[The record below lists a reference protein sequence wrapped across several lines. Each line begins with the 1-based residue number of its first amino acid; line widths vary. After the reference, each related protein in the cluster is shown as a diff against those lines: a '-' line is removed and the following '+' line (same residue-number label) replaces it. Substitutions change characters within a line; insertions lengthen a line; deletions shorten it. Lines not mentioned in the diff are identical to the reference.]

1 MELEHSAAPS
11 TGCDGQPDADACRAS
26 ESALPSRQ
34 GGDDRTT
41 RAAKTAIVSIIQ
53 TFVSLVVGLVSVPIL
68 VKSLGR
74 DAYGVWLLLGQLIS
88 YLSLVDFGNASIAK
102 LKLASPG
109 GADERSVKQEVLTTT
124 LLGAV
129 VTTPLV
135 ALAGFAITAWA
146 CQRYANGILP
156 AATIAG
162 ASAILVV
169 AFLVM
174 RLSSLPTFALFGANM
189 EYRSAF
195 GRMMITTAS
204 SVLDIVAALFGF
216 GMVGLACNRL
226 LAQVAIGLN
235 LQRAAKRFVP
245 WYGFTRFDW
254 SKLGP
259 LLKQNSF
266 CLFAQWGHTLVE
278 AVDILV
284 VGLAVGAEAV
294 PVYTITSALPRL
306 LFMLFNQA
314 MSGANAGLVGLFAS
328 GDKRRFHFIRTQQE
342 TVTLACLA
350 VVGAATLAV
359 NRGFVGLWVGPEYYG
374 GGLLTVLALAWY
386 FAVITSRHY
395 CNALSAA
402 LDFNRMARVQVAA
415 GLVGLAAGI
424 VGGRLAGIPGAIA
437 GLVAIRLTANLLNA
451 WRLDDL
457 LDIPTRDHVAALCLP
472 FAVAFG
478 SCAAG
483 WAVGRLLQADGWIVT
498 GGLGASVMAAA
509 GAAAWF
515 IGVPEAAK
523 NDLSL
528 RFARLARLVP
538 RFRGTSAA

>member
-1 MELEHSAAPS
+1 MEIDRSPAHPA
-11 TGCDGQPDADACRAS
+11 
-26 ESALPSRQ
+26 
-34 GGDDRTT
+34 GDDKTV
-41 RAAKTAIVSIIQ
+41 RAAKTAVVTLVQ
-53 TFVSLVVGLVSVPIL
+53 TFVSLAVGLVSVPIM
-68 VKSLGR
+68 VRSLGR
-74 DAYGVWLLLGQLIS
+74 ESYGVWLLLGQVIS
-88 YLSLVDFGNASIAK
+88 YLALVDFGNASIAK

-109 GADERSVKQEVLTTT
+109 GEDERDVKQEVLTTT

-135 ALAGFAITAWA
+135 ALTGVAVTAGLAS
-146 CQRYANGILP
+146 RYADNNVSAGSIV
-156 AATIAG
+156 AA
-162 ASAILVV
+162 ASLLVA
-169 AFLVM
+169 AFLAM
-174 RLSSLPTFALFGANM
+174 RLASLPTFALFGANM

-195 GRMMITTAS
+195 GRLMITTAN

-226 LAQVAIGLN
+226 LAQVALGLN

-245 WYGFTRFDW
+245 WYGFTQFEW

-342 TVTLACLA
+342 IVTLACLA
-350 VVGAATLAV
+350 VVGAVTLAV

-374 GGLLTVLALAWY
+374 GGLVLRRHNLT
-386 FAVITSRHY
+386 
-395 CNALSAA
+395 
-402 LDFNRMARVQVAA
+402 
-415 GLVGLAAGI
+415 
-424 VGGRLAGIPGAIA
+424 P
-437 GLVAIRLTANLLNA
+437 LL
-451 WRLDDL
+451 
-457 LDIPTRDHVAALCLP
+457 
-472 FAVAFG
+472 
-478 SCAAG
+478 
-483 WAVGRLLQADGWIVT
+483 
-498 GGLGASVMAAA
+498 
-509 GAAAWF
+509 
-515 IGVPEAAK
+515 
-523 NDLSL
+523 
-528 RFARLARLVP
+528 
-538 RFRGTSAA
+538 

>member
-1 MELEHSAAPS
+1 MVGPQREEGSASAAGTTTSGSAPV
-11 TGCDGQPDADACRAS
+11 DGR
-26 ESALPSRQ
+26 
-34 GGDDRTT
+34 GNDRTA
-41 RAAKTAIVSIIQ
+41 RAAKTAIVTVIQ

-68 VKSLGR
+68 VKTLGR
-74 DAYGVWLLLGQLIS
+74 DAYGVWLLLGQLIA
-88 YLSLVDFGNASIAK
+88 YLALVDFGNASIAK

-109 GADERSVKQEVLTTT
+109 GEDERADKQDVLTTT

-135 ALAGFAITAWA
+135 ALAGAAIAAWA
-146 CQRYANGILP
+146 SQRYATEILP
-156 AATIAG
+156 SATIAW
-162 ASAILVV
+162 AAAILVL

-174 RLSSLPTFALFGANM
+174 RISSLPTFALFGANM

-195 GRMMITTAS
+195 SRMVITTAN
-204 SVLDIVAALFGF
+204 SVLDIVSAVCGF
-216 GMVGLACNRL
+216 GIAGLAFNRM
-226 LAQVAIGLN
+226 LAQIALGVN

-245 WYGFTRFDW
+245 WYGFSRFDW

-266 CLFAQWGHTLVE
+266 CLFAQWGNTLVE

-342 TVTLACLA
+342 IVTLACLA
-350 VVGAATLAV
+350 VVGAVTLAV
-359 NRGFVGLWVGPEYYG
+359 NRGFVSLWVGPDYYG
-374 GGLLTVLALAWY
+374 GGLLTALAVGWY
-386 FAVITSRHY
+386 FSVITSRHY

-402 LDFNRMARVQVAA
+402 LDFNRMAKVQVAA
-415 GLVGLAAGI
+415 GILGLAAGV
-424 VGGRLAGIPGAIA
+424 VGGRFAGIPGALGSLLA
-437 GLVAIRLTANLLNA
+437 VRVVANLLNA
-451 WRLDDL
+451 RRLDDL
-457 LDIPTRDHVAALCLP
+457 LAIPSRDHVAALRIP
-472 FAVAFG
+472 FAVAIG

-483 WAVGRLLQADGWIVT
+483 WGIGRLLDPNGWIVT
-498 GGLGASVMAAA
+498 GCVGATVMAAA
-509 GAAAWF
+509 GAAAWI
-515 IGVPEAAK
+515 IGVPTAAK
-523 NDLSL
+523 TDLAV
-528 RFARLARLVP
+528 RFARLARFLP
-538 RFRGTSAA
+538 WISRPSAA

>member
-1 MELEHSAAPS
+1 MEVERSAA
-11 TGCDGQPDADACRAS
+11 RH
-26 ESALPSRQ
+26 
-34 GGDDRTT
+34 GGDDKTT
-41 RAAKTAIVSIIQ
+41 RAAKTAAVALLQ
-53 TFVSLVVGLVSVPIL
+53 TFLSLVIGLVSVPIL

-74 DAYGVWLLLGQLIS
+74 EAYGVWLLLGQVIS

-109 GADERSVKQEVLTTT
+109 GDDERAVKQEVLTTT
-124 LLGAV
+124 LLGAI

-135 ALAGFAITAWA
+135 ALAGASITAGLTI
-146 CQRYANGILP
+146 RYADDHISAGSIITVAGLLV
-156 AATIAG
+156 AT
-162 ASAILVV
+162 
-169 AFLVM
+169 FLAM
-174 RLSSLPTFALFGANM
+174 RLASLPTFALFGANM

-195 GRMMITTAS
+195 GRMLITTAN
-204 SVLDIVAALFGF
+204 SVLDIVAALCGF

-226 LAQVAIGLN
+226 LAQIALGLN

-254 SKLGP
+254 SNVGP

-266 CLFAQWGHTLVE
+266 CLFAQWGNTLVE
-278 AVDILV
+278 TVDILV

-306 LFMLFNQA
+306 MFMLFNQA

-342 TVTLACLA
+342 IVTLACLA
-350 VVGAATLAV
+350 VVGAVTLAI
-359 NRGFVGLWVGPEYYG
+359 NRQFVGLWVGPDYYG
-374 GGLLTVLALAWY
+374 GGLLTALAVAWY

-415 GLVGLAAGI
+415 GLAGLAAGI
-424 VGGRLAGIPGAIA
+424 VGGGLAGIPGAVA
-437 GLVAIRLTANLLNA
+437 GLVAVRLIANFLNA
-451 WRLDDL
+451 CRLDEL
-457 LDIPTRDHVAALCLP
+457 LAVPTREHVAAICLP
-472 FAVAFG
+472 LAVAIG

-483 WAVGRLLQADGWIVT
+483 WAVGRLHDVDGWILT
-498 GGLGASVMAAA
+498 GCVGAAVMAAA
-509 GAAAWF
+509 GSAAWF
-515 IGVPEAAK
+515 MGVPAAAK
-523 NDLSL
+523 HDLAV
-528 RFARLARLVP
+528 RFGRLARFLP
-538 RFRGTSAA
+538 RFRGVSAA